1 MFTTA
6 NTAAA
11 QGIIGVSAIGA
22 AAVGQIP
29 GIAGSTQP
37 AAGFVGELLIASV
50 SLTFAGSG
58 TVGPN
63 SSARHIQDSAEN
75 EQRAKPHQEHSR
87 LSIHRCHAQQN
98 GDSSRRHPIRSV
110 FATLWSRNVGRQE
123 GLTET
128 REFAPYVWVHP
139 EDER

>member
-1 MFTTA
+1 LSDLANATTARTNLGATSIGHAMFTTA

-58 TVGPN
+58 TVGQAASLPLTPGVWDME
-63 SSARHIQDSAEN
+63 SFLVYSGPGATTTSDVQCAISATS
-75 EQRAKPHQEHSR
+75 
-87 LSIHRCHAQQN
+87 
-98 GDSSRRHPIRSV
+98 GSV
-110 FATLWSRNVGRQE
+110 SV
-123 GLTET
+123 
-128 REFAPYVWVHP
+128 
-139 EDER
+139 